1 MQEKGDG
8 EKINHCNNKNLKWG
22 VQTLPNKSP
31 SVWSTATLTFH
42 VKRSPRIRIRGPV
55 MFTTKGL
62 RAAALVR
69 LMTSPSPLAACSFNS
84 GVPLRIPSRNIGR
97 IGAIPWRKLVKHEYK
112 HKEYHSQETYRGMSE
127 QHTRQREVLT
137 TVPTVPKL
145 RELQQSHCLRFPR
158 PQEIKC
164 YFHQKLN

>member
-1 MQEKGDG
+1 MQDKGNG
-8 EKINHCNNKNLKWG
+8 EKINHFNNKKLKWG
-22 VQTLPNKSP
+22 VQTLPNNNP
-31 SVWSTATLTFH
+31 SVCSTATLTFH

-97 IGAIPWRKLVKHEYK
+97 IGAIPYRILIKHDIKTMNTTY
-112 HKEYHSQETYRGMSE
+112 SQETYRVMSE
-127 QHTRQREVLT
+127 THIRYT
-137 TVPTVPKL
+137 TERAATEQNSTCLHFL
-145 RELQQSHCLRFPR
+145 R
-158 PQEIKC
+158 QEITS
-164 YFHQKLN
+164 YFYHAKASLSF